1 MESRVENMEETAKA
15 QQEQAIRKERSERK
29 IKCVVWDLDNTL
41 WEGTLLEDPK
51 VELRDGI
58 REIMKGLDKRGIL
71 QSIASKNEHSLAM
84 RRLEELGVEEYFLY
98 PQIHWGPKSG
108 SIERIRQDINIGID
122 TFAFVDDQTFER
134 EEVSFAH
141 PKVLCIDAAEI
152 NQMLERPELIPKFI
166 TEDSSKRRQMYLA
179 DMARKKVEEHFEG
192 PQEDF
197 LSTLEMVLTIGTP
210 RAEDLKRAE
219 ELTMRTNQLNT
230 TGYTYSHDEL
240 DFFRHSDSHRLMI
253 AGLDDRYGSYGKIGL
268 VLIECDKERWMIKLL
283 LMSCRVM
290 TRGVGA
296 VIINHIRNEARNS
309 GVRLLAEMIPNDRNR
324 MMYMTYKFNH
334 FQESYTQDDG
344 MIVFENDL
352 SKVQPF
358 PNYLTVKIG

>member
-1 MESRVENMEETAKA
+1 MESRVENTEDTGKA

-51 VELRDGI
+51 VELRYSI
-58 REIMKGLDKRGIL
+58 REIMKELDKRGIL

-152 NQMLERPELIPKFI
+152 NQMLERPELIPRFI

-192 PQEDF
+192 PQEEF
-197 LSTLEMVLTIGTP
+197 LATLEMVLTIGTP

-240 DFFRHSDSHRLMI
+240 DFFRHSDNHRLMI

-268 VLIECDKERWMIKLL
+268 VLIECNKETWMIKLL